1 MAPFKARGT
10 RLRTRSDGRK
20 DIATL
25 VSNGHP
31 EGQRCLFTNDD
42 SSIQTKYKNKNKKCK
57 LFSLRTMALEIISNC
72 RNSRRSHVNV
82 RRVALGARRF
92 ARTRVAVTTAP
103 RNSRGPEGL
112 LLGTPPLP
120 IAEGTRLRDM
130 KQSSMAKRSPNP
142 KETGLKAQRR
152 TGEKTQAS
160 PTNGRR
166 RTKRLG
172 EDVCCEAVPRP
183 AKTSAGPAKALA
195 AKRHGARRVQCQ
207 EIVRCIESSC
217 KSTAI
222 CRLL

>member
-1 MAPFKARGT
+1 MQKYGNALA
-10 RLRTRSDGRK
+10 
-20 DIATL
+20 
-25 VSNGHP
+25 SNGHKAA
-31 EGQRCLFTNDD
+31 QRMLPTVTRMGISVFIQNVD
-42 SSIQTKYKNKNKKCK
+42 SSIQSNYKNKNKKRK
-57 LFSLRTMALEIISNC
+57 LFSLHTMALEIISNC
-72 RNSRRSHVNV
+72 RNSRRSHANV
-82 RRVALGARRF
+82 RRVVLGARRF
-92 ARTRVAVTTAP
+92 ARTRVGVTTAP

-130 KQSSMAKRSPNP
+130 KQSSVAKRSPNP

-152 TGEKTQAS
+152 TGEKTLAS
-160 PTNGRR
+160 PTNGRQ